1 MKSLWVGSESGWSGS
16 GSRNGSWQTLTIT
29 TIYIDFPGQEKF
41 CRESEAANC
50 NCRNFC
56 RRICVRRT
64 CEDADSHVAM
74 FSRATC
80 ALSNC
85 VFTELTTGIVLEG
98 TKVAAM

>member
-50 NCRNFC
+50 NCRNFAAESVC
-56 RRICVRRT
+56 AGRVKTLIHTWRCFHAPRAPCPIV
-64 CEDADSHVAM
+64 
-74 FSRATC
+74 FS
-80 ALSNC
+80 LN
-85 VFTELTTGIVLEG
+85 
-98 TKVAAM
+98 